1 MIVAQP
7 QKRPVR
13 PVVSSGV
20 MSLQPPTNV
29 RKVDLEK
36 PNAARMYDYH
46 LGGSHNFESDRAL
59 ATQVEQVA
67 PWVKQVAR
75 INRAWLRRV
84 VTFLMDQGVRQFLD
98 LGSGIPTVG
107 NVHELA
113 QQRDPAT
120 RVVYVDYEAVAVHHS
135 FELLKDN
142 DNAAVVWADVR
153 DPQTV
158 LANEETRKLI
168 DLTQPVGLLCAGLLL
183 FIGDDYDPAGLVA
196 AYRDACPAGS
206 YLAVSTMSQ
215 DEADQETAAQLAG
228 LLSLYEGADERIYP
242 RDKATIEAWFAGT
255 ELVDPGL
262 VLLHQWRPERTS
274 TGESASPEQDSSPA
288 RLLGYGAVGR
298 IGA

>member
-1 MIVAQP
+1 M
-7 QKRPVR
+7 RPK
-13 PVVSSGV
+13 
-20 MSLQPPTNV
+20 PPTNV
-29 RKVDLEK
+29 REVDLDR
-36 PNAARMYDYH
+36 PNAARMYDYY

-84 VTFLMDQGVRQFLD
+84 VDFLMTQGIRQFLD

-113 QQRDPAT
+113 QRRDPAT

-135 FELLKDN
+135 HELLRDN

-153 DPQTV
+153 SPRSV
-158 LANEETRKLI
+158 LSHAETQRLI
-168 DLTQPVGLLCAGLLL
+168 DFTQPVGLLCAGLLL
-183 FIGDDYDPAGLVA
+183 FIGDEYDPGELVA
-196 AYRDACPAGS
+196 AYREACPAGS

-215 DEADQETAAQLAG
+215 DEADPETAERLAG
-228 LLSLYEGADERIYP
+228 LLRLYESADEQVYP
-242 RDKATIEAWFAGT
+242 RDRATIESWFAGT

-262 VLLHQWRPERTS
+262 VLLHQWRPERTPD
-274 TGESASPEQDSSPA
+274 GEPVRTEQDASPA
-288 RLLGYGAVGR
+288 RLLGYGAIGR
-298 IGA
+298 IGDG